1 MTTVVAIYT
10 GHGVVDAL
18 RALIKEYLPDVRL
31 YNIIDDSLIQ
41 QVIQDGKVKESVA
54 LRLMQHFKMAVDL
67 GADYILNTCSSVGEI
82 ASAARNIFETP
93 ILKIDEPMAKQAVQN
108 FQKIAVLATL
118 PTTLMPTINLVKS
131 QAQILGK
138 SVTVID
144 GLAKGAYEAG
154 KAKNMEKFETLIL
167 EAAVKVAEQ
176 ADCIVLAQ
184 GTMAKMEE
192 KLKEETGIPVLGSP
206 RLCVQ
211 EMKAMLAGS

>member
-67 GADYILNTCSSVGEI
+67 GTDYILNTCSSVGEI

-167 EAAVKVAEQ
+167 EAAVRVAEQ

-184 GTMAKMEE
+184 GTMARMEE
-192 KLKEETGIPVLGSP
+192 KLKEETGIPVLASP

-211 EMKAMLAGS
+211 EMKTMLAG

>member
-10 GHGVVDAL
+10 GHGLVDAL

-41 QVIQDGKVKESVA
+41 QVIQDGEVKESVA
-54 LRLMQHFKMAVDL
+54 LRLMQHYKMAVDL

-82 ASAARNIFETP
+82 ASAARNILETP
-93 ILKIDEPMAKQAVQN
+93 ILKIDEPMAKQAVRN

-118 PTTLMPTINLVKS
+118 PTTLNPTINLIKS

-154 KAKNMEKFETLIL
+154 KAKNMDKFEELIL
-167 EAAVKVAEQ
+167 DAAVKVAEQ

-184 GTMAKMEE
+184 GSMAKMEE
-192 KLKEETGIPVLGSP
+192 KLKEETGIPVLASP

-211 EMKAMLAGS
+211 EMKAMLAG

>member
-41 QVIQDGKVKESVA
+41 QVIKDGKVKESVA

-167 EAAVKVAEQ
+167 EAAVRVAEQ

-184 GTMAKMEE
+184 GTMARMEE
-192 KLKEETGIPVLGSP
+192 KLKEKTGIPVLASP

-211 EMKAMLAGS
+211 EMKTMLAG

>member
-18 RALIKEYLPDVRL
+18 RALIKEYLPDVQL
-31 YNIIDDSLIQ
+31 YNIVDDSLIQ

-54 LRLMQHFKMAVDL
+54 LRLMQHYKMAVDL

-82 ASAARNIFETP
+82 ASAARNILETP
-93 ILKIDEPMAKQAVQN
+93 ILKIDEPMAKQAVRN

-118 PTTLMPTINLVKS
+118 PTTLNPTINLIKS

-154 KAKNMEKFETLIL
+154 KAKNMDKFEELIL

-184 GTMAKMEE
+184 GSMAKMEE
-192 KLKEETGIPVLGSP
+192 KLKEETGIPVLASP

-211 EMKAMLAGS
+211 EMKAMLAG

>member
-54 LRLMQHFKMAVDL
+54 LRLMQHYKMAVDL

-154 KAKNMEKFETLIL
+154 KAKNMEKFEKLIL

-192 KLKEETGIPVLGSP
+192 KLKEETGIPVLASP
-206 RLCVQ
+206 RLCIQ

>member
-167 EAAVKVAEQ
+167 EAAVRVAEQ

-184 GTMAKMEE
+184 GTMARMEE
-192 KLKEETGIPVLGSP
+192 KLKEETGIPVLASP

-211 EMKAMLAGS
+211 EMKTMLAG